1 MYEQEMVYHCYN
13 QSNNYETVFYNLE
26 NFRYFLRKLRKHLLP
41 CASILCYCLMY
52 DHFHIMC
59 KPTAH
64 GCAPSNSYRFLRT
77 TEDGSEVA
85 AQQQLSQAF
94 KTILSSYTQGI
105 NRQQNR
111 RGSLWR
117 AKTKG
122 KPVYFDFG
130 PDQTI
135 IKPAGP
141 LAELRP
147 YLHTCFH
154 YIHRNPV
161 KAKYV
166 NHPGEWEFSSALDY
180 MGLRD
185 SKLCDFALTEE
196 LLGIT
201 PNLSY

>member
-1 MYEQEMVYHCYN
+1 MVVYVDKARTPVDCSAAAVATLQIIEWRSSGWWY
-13 QSNNYETVFYNLE
+13 V
-26 NFRYFLRKLRKHLLP
+26 LLP
-41 CASILCYCLMY
+41 AR
-52 DHFHIMC
+52 
-59 KPTAH
+59 
-64 GCAPSNSYRFLRT
+64 APQTPPSLRT

-85 AQQQLSQAF
+85 AQQQLSRAF
-94 KTILSSYTQGI
+94 KTFLSSYTQGI
-105 NRQQNR
+105 TRQRGR
-111 RGSLWR
+111 RGSLWW

-130 PDQTI
+130 PDQAV

-180 MGLRD
+180 MGLRA
-185 SKLCDFALTEE
+185 SKLCNFALTEE

-201 PNLSY
+201 SNSY